1 MNTQPT
7 GTLAIGCLG
16 WQRSRAQTAGRSIAE
31 QRANALSAYASQF
44 DFVEVDRSF
53 HTLPN
58 AETLASWREA
68 VPAAFKFY
76 LHVPKTITHE
86 RRLREVGTAIARVSA
101 RLRQLELQLGGLVFR
116 MPGQG
121 IANLDGLRDLLDRR
135 VPQDDWIF
143 DLNGTRWDTTQVE
156 EVIRAYGCH
165 VRGFGELKQHGRAA
179 NVGSDSI
186 SPIKLVLTQ
195 AHLTQPP
202 SASVNW
208 ARRIYAALTA
218 GHDVTVTY
226 QRASNAERFDPARRL
241 TQAIVEL
248 GKTREADG
256 TTSALA

>member
-1 MNTQPT
+1 MNTQPK
-7 GTLAIGCLG
+7 GKLAIGCLG
-16 WQRSRAQTAGRSIAE
+16 WQRSSAQTADRSIAE
-31 QRANALSAYASQF
+31 QRSNALSAYASQF

-58 AETLASWREA
+58 VETLESWREA
-68 VPAAFKFY
+68 VPATFKFY

-135 VPQDDWIF
+135 APQDDWIF
-143 DLNGTRWDTTQVE
+143 DLNCTRWDTTQVKD
-156 EVIRAYGCH
+156 VIHNYGCH
-165 VRGFGELKQHGRAA
+165 VRGFGELNQRGQAA

-186 SPIKLVLTQ
+186 SPIKLALSQ
-195 AHLTQPP
+195 AHLTQTP

-208 ARRIYAALTA
+208 ARRIHAALTA

-226 QRASNAERFDPARRL
+226 
-241 TQAIVEL
+241 
-248 GKTREADG
+248 
-256 TTSALA
+256 